1 MDDEFKN
8 MIDKYSENLSDKFDE
23 DTYKL
28 LIYFFFIYIYFTLL
42 SFYQNSPSLFRRQI
56 FMCQY
61 FTFIL
66 YSVYW

>member
-66 YSVYW
+66 YSVY